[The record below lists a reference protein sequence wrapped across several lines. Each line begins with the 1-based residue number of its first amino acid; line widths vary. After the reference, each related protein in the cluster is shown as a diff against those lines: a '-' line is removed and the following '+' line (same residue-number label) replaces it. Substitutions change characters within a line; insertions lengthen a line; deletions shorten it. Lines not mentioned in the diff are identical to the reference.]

1 MLTNVANLLW
11 SIYQDIGR
19 GDASMGMTE
28 SEKEDLVVTLREAAD
43 ELEKQLK
50 ESVDAKAIDV
60 GL

>member
-1 MLTNVANLLW
+1 
-11 SIYQDIGR
+11 
-19 GDASMGMTE
+19 MGMTE

>member
-1 MLTNVANLLW
+1 
-11 SIYQDIGR
+11 
-19 GDASMGMTE
+19 MGMTE
-28 SEKEDLVVTLREAAD
+28 SEKEDFVVTLREAAD